1 MVPGVRYHVKNHPI
15 TGWTYEETKLAN
27 VRLTVNLLARVL
39 IAKIENE
46 ALLVKILR
54 GTPVVQDDPAWTCR
68 SWVADALARMKAAGN
83 RAVGTARLDWPTINA
98 FARRYVA
105 EKKAA
110 GRYAGD
116 VDMTLPRPTWDLLEE
131 REIVT

>member
-1 MVPGVRYHVKNHPI
+1 MLV
-15 TGWTYEETKLAN
+15 
-27 VRLTVNLLARVL
+27 
-39 IAKIENE
+39 AKIENE

-68 SWVADALARMKAAGN
+68 SWLADALTRMQAAGN
-83 RAVGTARLDWPTINA
+83 KAVGTARLDWPTINA

-110 GRYAGD
+110 GRYAEGA
-116 VDMTLPRPTWDLLEE
+116 DMALPRPTWDLLEE
-131 REIVT
+131 REIAA